1 MSEFT
6 RFEHAGW
13 ERAVGGYER
22 GYLPLTRQAIEPL
35 LDAARVRAGTRLLD
49 LACGPG
55 ELAAAGASR
64 RAHVTGA
71 DFSESMLAL
80 ARQRHPGLEFR
91 LADAQALPF
100 ADGAFDAVTMAFL
113 VGHLSEPERAFA
125 EAYRVLVPGGRL
137 AFAWWQGFERAVPF
151 GVVMQALREH
161 AELEVGLPAGP
172 PFDEFSDA
180 RHCAGALAAAGF
192 ADVQV
197 VEAPLVWV
205 TDAAALWD
213 TFLTGGVRT
222 TALLRAQAPERL
234 ARVREA
240 VFDALAPRAGA
251 GGRLELP
258 SPAWIASGT
267 RP

>member
-6 RFEHAGW
+6 RFEHEGW

-22 GYLPLTRQAIEPL
+22 GFLPLTRQAIEPL
-35 LDAARVRAGTRLLD
+35 LDAAGVRAGTRLLD

-91 LADAQALPF
+91 LADAQALPY
-100 ADGAFDAVTMAFL
+100 ADGSFDAVTMAFL
-113 VGHLSEPERAFA
+113 VGHLSEPERAFT
-125 EAYRVLVPGGRL
+125 EAYRVLAPGGRL
-137 AFAWWQGFERAVPF
+137 AFAWWQGFDRAVPF
-151 GVVMQALREH
+151 GVVTQALREH
-161 AELEVGLPAGP
+161 GELDVGLPAGP
-172 PFDEFSDA
+172 PFDEFSEA
-180 RHCAGALAAAGF
+180 RHCAGALATAGL
-192 ADVQV
+192 ADVHV

-234 ARVREA
+234 AKVREA
-240 VFDALAPRAGA
+240 VFDA
-251 GGRLELP
+251 
-258 SPAWIASGT
+258 
-267 RP
+267 